1 MVPDKTEQKLKED
14 VMKRTVNLVICA
26 LFVVAMMSGVALSA
40 EKSAAIQAQEM
51 MISGTI
57 NGTNQLVDKDGQ
69 IFDVA
74 DTQESKELLT
84 HVGMKVQVKGTV
96 LENGGKREISVSAY
110 EIIKE

>member
-1 MVPDKTEQKLKED
+1 
-14 VMKRTVNLVICA
+14 MKRTVNLVICA

-40 EKSAAIQAQEM
+40 EKSAAMQDQEM

-74 DTQESKELLT
+74 DNQQGKELVT
-84 HVGMKVQVKGTV
+84 HVGLKVQVKGTV
-96 LENGGKREISVSAY
+96 MESEGKKQISVSAY
-110 EIIKE
+110 EIIK